1 MHVDGCIGRICSHY
15 FLPLIHYH
23 LLLLLHLINMIYDI
37 YTISDK
43 MRWVHIMKQGE
54 YYETGLTALFHRI
67 LSMYDSTEEP
77 PPLMLDIGMNIGW
90 FSLYSKVRKMFED
103 ILLRS

>member
-1 MHVDGCIGRICSHY
+1 MHVDGCIGRICLQ

-23 LLLLLHLINMIYDI
+23 LLLLHLINVVYDI
-37 YTISDK
+37 IYTFSDK